1 MKCDLHIHSEF
12 SHDSDAPLEEI
23 CAAAVQ
29 NDIGII
35 SVTDHC
41 EIPEVPDNID
51 GYYLPRENARICAI
65 REAQAAHPGLT
76 LLYGI
81 ELGNPWD
88 VPQRTEEFLRQ
99 RPELDFVIGAVHF
112 LSDLRDIYLLP
123 YDTPES
129 IDAMF
134 RDHFE
139 CMLKL
144 VQFGNFDTLAHLD
157 YPLRK
162 LQGKVS
168 ACSVAP
174 WRELIEPV
182 LQELVKK
189 GIALEI
195 NTRGTYDW
203 QGRPG
208 PEEWVLRRYRELG
221 GELITVG
228 SDAHIPRWIGAGFD
242 EAAALLKKCGFES
255 YTIYKNR
262 QPVQIPLTD
271 TQKGWIPWKIRS
283 F

>member
-1 MKCDLHIHSEF
+1 MRCDLHIHSEF
-12 SHDSDAPLEEI
+12 SHDSCASLEDI
-23 CAAAVQ
+23 CAAALQ
-29 NDIGII
+29 NGVGIL

-41 EIPEVPDNID
+41 EIPEVPDNI
-51 GYYLPRENARICAI
+51 GSYYLPREEARIRAI
-65 REAQAAHPGLT
+65 RAAQAAHPELT

-88 VPQRTEEFLRQ
+88 VPERTEAFLRQ
-99 RPELDFVIGAVHF
+99 RQDLDFVIGAVHF
-112 LSDLRDIYLLP
+112 LSDLRDIYLIS
-123 YDTPES
+123 YDSPQI

-144 VQFGNFDTLAHLD
+144 VRFGHFDTLAHLD

-162 LQGKVS
+162 LQGKVD

-174 WRELIEPV
+174 WRELIDPV
-182 LQELVKK
+182 LRELVRRD
-189 GIALEI
+189 IALEL

-221 GELITVG
+221 GQLITIG
-228 SDAHIPRWIGAGFD
+228 SDAHSPRWVGAGFD
-242 EAAALLKKCGFES
+242 EAASLLRKCGFDS
-255 YTIYKNR
+255 FTIYKKR
-262 QPVQIPLTD
+262 LPVQIPLTG
-271 TQKGWIPWKIRS
+271 TQKG
-283 F
+283 